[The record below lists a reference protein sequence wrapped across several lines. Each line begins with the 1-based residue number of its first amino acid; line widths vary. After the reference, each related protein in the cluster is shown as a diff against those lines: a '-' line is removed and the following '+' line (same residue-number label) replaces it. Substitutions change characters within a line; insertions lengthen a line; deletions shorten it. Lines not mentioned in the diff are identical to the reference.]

1 VLNRKVTAILHA
13 TSHIQTRCGAFK
25 KNMNIIQNIAKWT
38 TIWFFLIVLF
48 SLTIAQIIPIEFADW
63 RIMHKFYE
71 IIIEGLPIAVLLT
84 LIWTLKKSN
93 SKKRN
98 IITGI
103 LTFITAIIVCF
114 SSIFLVFSYGFGAW
128 INYEIVYEHKEYPE
142 QTINEQIYDI
152 GAFGYGGKR
161 IVELKPFLKYWQKV
175 QPIDTTKIETKNW
188 IRVEKEGD
196 IKFP

>member
-1 VLNRKVTAILHA
+1 MK
-13 TSHIQTRCGAFK
+13 
-25 KNMNIIQNIAKWT
+25 IIQKTVKWM
-38 TIWFFLIVLF
+38 TILFFLIVLF

-71 IIIEGLPIAVLLT
+71 IIIEGLPIAILLT
-84 LIWTLKKSN
+84 LIWNLKRSK

-103 LTFITAIIVCF
+103 LTFILAIIVCF
-114 SSIFLVFSYGFGAW
+114 SSIFLIFSYGFGVW
-128 INYEIVYEHKEYPE
+128 VNYEIVYEHKVNPE

-161 IVELKPFLKYWQKV
+161 IVELKPFFKYWQKV
-175 QPIDTTKIETKNW
+175 QLIDTTKIETKNW
-188 IRVEKEGD
+188 IRVEKESD

>member
-1 VLNRKVTAILHA
+1 MK
-13 TSHIQTRCGAFK
+13 
-25 KNMNIIQNIAKWT
+25 IIQNTAKWT
-38 TIWFFLIVLF
+38 TISFFLIVLF

-63 RIMHKFYE
+63 NIMHKFYE

-93 SKKRN
+93 SRKRN

-103 LTFITAIIVCF
+103 LTVITAVIVLF
-114 SSIFLVFSYGFGAW
+114 LSIFLIFSYGFGAW
-128 INYEIVYEHKEYPE
+128 INYEIVYEHKENSE
-142 QTINEQIYDI
+142 RTINEQIYDI

-161 IVELKPFLKYWQKV
+161 IVELKPFFNYWQKV

>member
-1 VLNRKVTAILHA
+1 MR
-13 TSHIQTRCGAFK
+13 
-25 KNMNIIQNIAKWT
+25 IIQKIAKWT
-38 TIWFFLIVLF
+38 TISFFVIVLF

-63 RIMHKFYE
+63 KIMHKFYE

-93 SKKRN
+93 TKKRN

-103 LTFITAIIVCF
+103 LTIITAVVILF
-114 SSIFLVFSYGFGAW
+114 SSILLIFSYGFGAW
-128 INYEIVYEHKEYPE
+128 INYEIVYEHKENPNR
-142 QTINEQIYDI
+142 TINEQILDI

-161 IVELKPFLKYWQKV
+161 IVELKPFLKYWNEV
-175 QPIDTTKIETKNW
+175 QTIDTTKIETKNW
-188 IRVEKEGD
+188 VRVEKEGD